1 MKSKLTKKL
10 SKEFE
15 RLDNEIKRSDI
26 ENEKYKKKIS
36 DNLKTI
42 NKNIIINSEQKM
54 TNFTLWERIMRVLG
68 MN

>member
-42 NKNIIINSEQKM
+42 NKNIIINSVQKM

-68 MN
+68 LN